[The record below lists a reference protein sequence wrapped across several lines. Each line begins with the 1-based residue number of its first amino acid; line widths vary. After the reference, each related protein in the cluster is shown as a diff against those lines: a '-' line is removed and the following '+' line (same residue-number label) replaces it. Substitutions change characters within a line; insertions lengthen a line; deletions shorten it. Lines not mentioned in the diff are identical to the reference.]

1 MKEWIM
7 PMILALL
14 KLILILSGTYLLGRI
29 IMKAWICEIEH
40 HILNKFKNKKDE
52 KEEKK

>member
-1 MKEWIM
+1 M
-7 PMILALL
+7 PLILAIL

-29 IMKAWICEIEH
+29 LMKAWIQEIEYY
-40 HILNKFKNKKDE
+40 ILNQIKNKKDE